1 MLNNNYLAFGNSIMQ
16 KYSGMTS
23 RINPLAL
30 IFLQKE
36 EEEEQPQVR
45 PAQITNIQN
54 YYYRTNRYIY
64 NNIVNRYV
72 QNYNQIVSVLQSN
85 TLYAGSP
92 NFKMDI
98 HPVQMNH
105 MVVQTTEDMETVVK
119 QITEHLVKEFVRVN
133 EIHDKTIEV
142 DIKKLAGNM
151 PSDSL
156 KVLPLKVRETILSK
170 ITEEIRE
177 KIIPN
182 VQKQTD
188 HTVLQKETTKL
199 LQQSIQSVM
208 QQNAGRLPEPVIAE
222 TASKLTKELSVWLT
236 GELKTVSA
244 SVSTQISH
252 NTEKLIEQNS
262 EKLTERVTEKLSE
275 RSTEKLLGH
284 SSEKLVE
291 QKSEKLTENSREV
304 ISRILIRQIEPFIM
318 SLSPGTSRAV
328 IRQEI
333 WKECRKEESIN
344 VLMRELEHWNET
356 VEPKADTPEHKTNKT
371 ENKINTVVI
380 RNVVQSLIQRIVEQ
394 TDNCRKGKERF
405 ERQVFNRLTPL
416 PVRPLSL
423 EFRTEKQET
432 EDAATGQHPENR
444 ESRVMQQKV
453 VQILKKEQTA
463 ESKYYTHFVKKFLKK
478 TEEQLITEVDKRT
491 LPAGIIYPQ
500 KPKETVRFVSRD
512 VIKLPLQMLP
522 QQYGNSGQDITAL
535 AQAGSVARKEQ
546 PGNAARKEQLGNA
559 ASGGQSANTDTN
571 KVTNIVRNEFVKE
584 VVHSTDIHN
593 IDIFKEHTERRVIHR
608 SIPKFTARQGASVD
622 FGTMVYGSTE
632 PAISYQTGTLE
643 LTFLVQDETG
653 AVADIILQE
662 EKKTAAAVA
671 IHGGMQ
677 KQSIAAIREGMQ
689 KQSFAVIHEGMQEQS
704 FAAIREGMQK
714 QSIAVHPQMDRTSEI
729 APVELIHKREDNG
742 KAEAKE
748 EPSKGQSTTEVVQ
761 PDIIFTEE
769 IVTKQNVENVITE
782 QLQSQQQSMA
792 SGQSANIMTA
802 GQVQGMMNHD
812 FQELQADRM
821 SEVKVEQMISESVS
835 RHMDENIQ
843 EISRKV
849 YRSLERQIRKEQER
863 RGL

>member
-522 QQYGNSGQDITAL
+522 QHDRSFRQERD
-535 AQAGSVARKEQ
+535 AGDEQQFSKEI
-546 PGNAARKEQLGNA
+546 
-559 ASGGQSANTDTN
+559 TN
-571 KVTNIVRNEFVKE
+571 KVTNEVTNRITNEITNRVANIPTNEAVEEYVKE
-584 VVHSTDIHN
+584 VVHSTDVHL
-593 IDIFKEHTERRVIHR
+593 IDVFKEHTERRVIHR
-608 SIPKFTARQGASVD
+608 SIPEFTARQSAVEQNSKR
-622 FGTMVYGSTE
+622 VYGSVGPTV
-632 PAISYQTGTLE
+632 SYQTGTLE
-643 LTFLVQDETG
+643 LTFLVQDGTEV
-653 AVADIILQE
+653 VAGTVLQE
-662 EKKTAAAVA
+662 ANKTSVAAA
-671 IHGGMQ
+671 IREGMQ

-689 KQSFAVIHEGMQEQS
+689 EQS
-704 FAAIREGMQK
+704 IAAFGGRMQK
-714 QSIAVHPQMDRTSEI
+714 QSIAAHSQNDRRAEI
-729 APVELIHKREDNG
+729 APVELIHRQEESR
-742 KAEAKE
+742 KAEGSE
-748 EPSKGQSTTEVVQ
+748 EPSNGQSTTEVVQ

>member
-45 PAQITNIQN
+45 PALITNIQN

-64 NNIVNRYV
+64 NHIVNRYV

-85 TLYAGSP
+85 TLYACSP

-119 QITEHLVKEFVRVN
+119 QTTEHLLKEFVRVN

-142 DIKKLAGNM
+142 DMKKWAGNI

-156 KVLPLKVRETILSK
+156 KVLPLKVRENILSK

-199 LQQSIQSVM
+199 LQQSVQSIIK
-208 QQNAGRLPEPVIAE
+208 QNAGRLPEPVIAQ
-222 TASKLTKELSVWLT
+222 TASKLTKELSVWLIR
-236 GELKTVSA
+236 ELKTASA

-252 NTEKLIEQNS
+252 TTEKLIEQNS
-262 EKLTERVTEKLSE
+262 EKLTERVTEKLTE

-291 QKSEKLTENSREV
+291 QKAEKLTEISREV
-304 ISRILIRQIEPFIM
+304 ISKILIRQIEPFIM

-344 VLMRELEHWNET
+344 VLIRELAHWNET
-356 VEPKADTPEHKTNKT
+356 VEHKAD
-371 ENKINTVVI
+371 TVVI
-380 RNVVQSLIQRIVEQ
+380 RNVIQSLIQRIVEQ
-394 TDNCRKGKERF
+394 TDTCRKGKERF

-432 EDAATGQHPENR
+432 EDAVKEQHPENR
-444 ESRVMQQKV
+444 DSRVMQQKV

-478 TEEQLITEVDKRT
+478 TEEQIITEVDKRT

-500 KPKETVRFVSRD
+500 KPEATVRFVSRD

-522 QQYGNSGQDITAL
+522 QQYLNSGQDIAAL

-546 PGNAARKEQLGNA
+546 PGNAAPE
-559 ASGGQSANTDTN
+559 GQSANTATN

-584 VVHSTDIHN
+584 VVPSTDIHN

-608 SIPKFTARQGASVD
+608 SIPKFTARQGATVD
-622 FGTMVYGSTE
+622 FGTMVYGSIE
-632 PAISYQTGTLE
+632 PVISYQTGTLE
-643 LTFLVQDETG
+643 LTFPMYDGAEAVGYGETWDDVKLV
-653 AVADIILQE
+653 LQE
-662 EKKTAAAVA
+662 ANKTAAT
-671 IHGGMQ
+671 
-677 KQSIAAIREGMQ
+677 AAIRDGIQ
-689 KQSFAVIHEGMQEQS
+689 KQIV
-704 FAAIREGMQK
+704 AANQLNR
-714 QSIAVHPQMDRTSEI
+714 QMSQASEI
-729 APVELIHKREDNG
+729 APMELIHKQEESR
-742 KAEAKE
+742 KAEGRE

-769 IVTKQNVENVITE
+769 IVTKQNVENVITK

>member
-64 NNIVNRYV
+64 NHIVNRYV

-119 QITEHLVKEFVRVN
+119 QTTEHLLKEYVRVN
-133 EIHDKTIEV
+133 EIHP
-142 DIKKLAGNM
+142 M

-156 KVLPLKVRETILSK
+156 KVLPLKVRENILSK

-208 QQNAGRLPEPVIAE
+208 KQNAGRLPEPVIAQ

-236 GELKTVSA
+236 GELKTASA

-252 NTEKLIEQNS
+252 ATEKLIEQNS
-262 EKLTERVTEKLSE
+262 EKLTERVAEKLTEQSTEKLTE
-275 RSTEKLLGH
+275 RSTEKLVGH

-333 WKECRKEESIN
+333 WKECRKEESLT

-356 VEPKADTPEHKTNKT
+356 VEPKADTSEHKT
-371 ENKINTVVI
+371 NTVVI
-380 RNVVQSLIQRIVEQ
+380 RNVIQSLIQRIVEQ
-394 TDNCRKGKERF
+394 TDTCRKGKERF

-432 EDAATGQHPENR
+432 EDVVKEQHPENR

-500 KPKETVRFVSRD
+500 KPEATVRFVSRD

-522 QQYGNSGQDITAL
+522 QQYGNSGQEKA
-535 AQAGSVARKEQ
+535 AGDEQQFSKEI
-546 PGNAARKEQLGNA
+546 
-559 ASGGQSANTDTN
+559 TN
-571 KVTNIVRNEFVKE
+571 KVTNEVTNRITNEITNRVTNKPTNEVINEFVKE

-608 SIPKFTARQGASVD
+608 SIPKFTIRQGAAVD
-622 FGTMVYGSTE
+622 SGKMAYGTIE
-632 PAISYQTGTLE
+632 PAISYQAGTLE
-643 LTFLVQDETG
+643 LTFPMYGGAEAVGYGETWDDVKLV
-653 AVADIILQE
+653 LQE
-662 EKKTAAAVA
+662 ANKTETAAAIRDGIQRQIVTA
-671 IHGGMQ
+671 NQLNRQMSQ
-677 KQSIAAIREGMQ
+677 AA
-689 KQSFAVIHEGMQEQS
+689 
-704 FAAIREGMQK
+704 
-714 QSIAVHPQMDRTSEI
+714 EI
-729 APVELIHKREDNG
+729 APVQLIHKQENNG
-742 KAEAKE
+742 KAEGRE
-748 EPSKGQSTTEVVQ
+748 EPFKGQSTTEVIQ

-782 QLQSQQQSMA
+782 QLQKQQQSMA

-812 FQELQADRM
+812 FQEQQADRM